1 MDDLRLALSQL
12 VERAS
17 KAEQAAWRVKSLEE
31 FAEWLDSDFLNR
43 DPQVPLANLY
53 VLIEDL

>member
-1 MDDLRLALSQL
+1 MDDLRLELSRL

-17 KAEQAAWRVKSLEE
+17 KAEQAAWRAKTPEE